1 LLEDSFVEELLTTT
15 TPLLNVDVVEISFEF
30 NVVLDKGL
38 EVVVDVDDDGGVVVV
53 VVVDCVVESGNDVEI
68 VSDVESIFVDVIK
81 LVDRFV
87 NVVGIVVVVVDVNV
101 VVVAAAVVV
110 VVGISHD
117 QGTSSPKYQIIVTQ
131 TSGKKNKENQN
142 VKYSPVGNGQQELE
156 THLRLAAVPVTGI
169 VHTPHSIANR
179 VRDNRVTNSNYFFFV
194 TPTSQ
199 PNSYFQSSPVH
210 SHNILVKAMV
220 F

>member
-15 TPLLNVDVVEISFEF
+15 TPLLNIDVVEISFEF

-38 EVVVDVDDDGGVVVV
+38 EVVFDVDDDCGFVVVV
-53 VVVDCVVESGNDVEI
+53 IVVVDCVVESGNDVEI

-87 NVVGIVVVVVDVNV
+87 DVVGIVVVVVDVIVVVVV

-117 QGTSSPKYQIIVTQ
+117 QGISSPKYQIIVTQ
-131 TSGKKNKENQN
+131 TSGKKTRKS
-142 VKYSPVGNGQQELE
+142 KC
-156 THLRLAAVPVTGI
+156 
-169 VHTPHSIANR
+169 
-179 VRDNRVTNSNYFFFV
+179 
-194 TPTSQ
+194 
-199 PNSYFQSSPVH
+199 
-210 SHNILVKAMV
+210 
-220 F
+220 